1 LLLPSL
7 HILAVSALLP
17 IQPYPRQYHFSY
29 LFFIYF
35 HPCILLSFYHYHLY
49 SLLPFHSPISVL
61 HFPWYSVTAY
71 CFYCLYI
78 YIYIYKTYVL
88 PLYILAF
95 SSFSISHFDL
105 HCSNVFSPP
114 KIFNLQPFWGHKMPP
129 YYTTPI
135 CLLLNTLQPF

>member
-1 LLLPSL
+1 MVFCFYPLSISLLFLHFFQYNLTPDNTISLIYFSYIFILAYYFHFIIIIYILSCLSTPPFLFSIFHGTLLLL
-7 HILAVSALLP
+7 TV
-17 IQPYPRQYHFSY
+17 
-29 LFFIYF
+29 FIV
-35 HPCILLSFYHYHLY
+35 C
-49 SLLPFHSPISVL
+49 
-61 HFPWYSVTAY
+61 T
-71 CFYCLYI
+71 
-78 YIYIYKTYVL
+78 YIYKTYVL